1 MIYFNENEQ
10 ETESVEQPDKGNHF
24 SIVTL
29 ASVYTN
35 YHFQITEKEEYEK
48 AVLDV
53 ISKRRQGTKT
63 CKDVLE
69 KTLSLEKRAVVC
81 ESTFIS
87 TI

>member
-1 MIYFNENEQ
+1 MIKRRNQLNNP
-10 ETESVEQPDKGNHF
+10 TR
-24 SIVTL
+24 VTIFYRH
-29 ASVYTN
+29 SGFFHIK

-81 ESTFIS
+81 ESTFVY
-87 TI
+87 TVYP